1 MKAKISEETKN
12 NKWYQFGMSGIKT
25 FVVVILVS
33 AILAVIIILVDNY
46 QREKKLEA
54 LTNPYR
60 LLNNVYEIQD
70 EKIKIDMPDDMVILT
85 KEEIANFWGSEYS
98 EVYDCMAVSSDFE
111 KKILIFTDEKTNYE
125 EKYSAEEYLKMGLG
139 EDAVEIKK
147 LEINDYNFY
156 YVEQKYTDLYNNKT
170 YNSNT
175 YALDLGEKFL
185 CIIIDKPEDVEL
197 KVEEILKF

>member
-1 MKAKISEETKN
+1 
-12 NKWYQFGMSGIKT
+12 
-25 FVVVILVS
+25 
-33 AILAVIIILVDNY
+33 
-46 QREKKLEA
+46 
-54 LTNPYR
+54 
-60 LLNNVYEIQD
+60 
-70 EKIKIDMPDDMVILT
+70 
-85 KEEIANFWGSEYS
+85 
-98 EVYDCMAVSSDFE
+98 
-111 KKILIFTDEKTNYE
+111 
-125 EKYSAEEYLKMGLG
+125 MGLG

-156 YVEQKYTDLYNNKT
+156 YVEQKYTDSYNNKT